1 MLFLTQGSPAL
12 AAVEFEKIA
21 RLPDQADALGHA
33 AIAWEVAGEPE
44 RSAPLLRDFA
54 RRSGGTPTE
63 VAAWAQR
70 LRETLPRR
78 REP

>member
-1 MLFLTQGSPAL
+1 
-12 AAVEFEKIA
+12 
-21 RLPDQADALGHA
+21 
-33 AIAWEVAGEPE
+33 VAGEPE